1 MIRTALALA
10 CLSLMVLAGPT
21 LAQWE
26 PAASPPGDQVDAL
39 LAAGDELYCSSYLA
53 KVYVTTDHA
62 QSWTEVGT
70 LDHGTSIVSMI
81 IHDDWLVIS
90 RQGWAGNH
98 RIPRVNGAWTA
109 WEPLPDQDHEYLA
122 MTAWG
127 GAIYAVRD
135 GEIVV
140 SDDHGVSWSPVP
152 APDER
157 RPLQLFSARG
167 ALFAVSFTLG
177 EPGRYLYR
185 TVDGGAH
192 WLDVTGFLPP
202 LNLTA
207 WVEHQGAIYLVN
219 YLGGGDG
226 DVYRSVDDGFS
237 FQLYPDMPATGYAP
251 SAFASAGPLL
261 AVGYP
266 TSQLPSCFLREGDGA
281 WDDFSAGL
289 VFPQFNTLAAQGGY
303 LYKTGGTVS
312 LSRAP
317 LPATT
322 AVGDTPPAP
331 AARLAVQP
339 NPFNPRTSITFTAP
353 RPARLAIY
361 DPRGRRVRDVPL
373 PAAGQWTWNG
383 SDDAG
388 RPVPSG
394 MYLLQLKDGEGVL
407 ARQSATLVR

>member
-1 MIRTALALA
+1 MTRTTLALA
-10 CLSLMVLAGPT
+10 CLLLAAAAPAT
-21 LAQWE
+21 AQWE
-26 PAASPPGDQVDAL
+26 PAASPPGDVVEAL
-39 LAAGDELYCSSYLA
+39 LTIGDELYCSSYLA

-81 IHDDWLVIS
+81 LLDDWLVVS

-98 RIPRVNGAWTA
+98 RIQRVNGAWTT
-109 WEPLPDQDHEYLA
+109 WEPLPDQDHEYLT

-127 GAIYAVRD
+127 GRIYAVRD
-135 GEIVV
+135 GEVVV
-140 SDDHGVSWSPVP
+140 SDDHAASWSPVP
-152 APDER
+152 APDAR
-157 RPLQLFSARG
+157 RPIQLLSARG
-167 ALFAVSFTLG
+167 ALFALTFTIG
-177 EPGRYLYR
+177 QPGRYLYR
-185 TVDGGAH
+185 SVDGGAH
-192 WLDVTGFLPP
+192 WLAVTGIPSSFY
-202 LNLTA
+202 LTV

-226 DVYRSVDDGFS
+226 DVYRSLDDGLS
-237 FQLYPDMPATGYAP
+237 FQLYDDMPSTGYAP

-266 TSQLPSCFLREGDGA
+266 TSQLPSCFLRDGDGA

-303 LYKTGGTVS
+303 LYKTGGTAS
-312 LSRAP
+312 LVRAP

-322 AVGDTPPAP
+322 ASDDTPPAP

-339 NPFNPRTSITFTAP
+339 NPFNPRTSVVFAVS

-361 DPRGRRVRDVPL
+361 DPRGHRVREVPV
-373 PAAGQWTWNG
+373 ATAGQWTWDG
-383 SDDAG
+383 SDDRG

-394 MYLLQLKDGEGVL
+394 TYLLRLEDGERVL
-407 ARQSATLVR
+407 ARKSATLVR